1 LNHSKVA
8 RHINRGGSAL
18 PERGFMTR
26 RKIWVGLGT
35 ALLATSPAAQTAL
48 ATPPARAGDAQSSSP
63 SAWQVAQHQGHAV
76 AQAEGEGEGE
86 GGGAELPADLRF
98 YRDIELIRGHLL
110 VGNELVEAGRWADAL
125 PHFLHPEE
133 EIYNG
138 LREGLKTHKVSP
150 FLTALKSLTQTV
162 KAKNK
167 EAYARARA
175 AVEERLV
182 GAEAAVR
189 AGQADAAAFA
199 IETALEVLQVAAEE
213 YEAAIAKGRIANV
226 VEYQDARG
234 FVLETERLIGTHA
247 PALSAKNADALKAVQ
262 ASLGE
267 LKGAFPAA
275 VPPAKPV
282 RDAGQFLSAVSG
294 FELQVGKL
302 Q

>member
-8 RHINRGGSAL
+8 RHISGGSFAP

-35 ALLATSPAAQTAL
+35 ALLATSPAAQA
-48 ATPPARAGDAQSSSP
+48 AAQGSDARGS
-63 SAWQVAQHQGHAV
+63 WQVAQHQGHDA

-98 YRDIELIRGHLL
+98 YRDVELIRGHLL
-110 VGNELVEAGRWADAL
+110 VGHELVEAGRWADAL

-138 LREGLKTHKVSP
+138 LREGLKTYKVSP
-150 FLTALKSLTQTV
+150 FLTALKALTQTV

-175 AVEERLV
+175 AVDERLA

-199 IETALEVLQVAAEE
+199 VETALEVLQVAAEE

-234 FVLETERLIGTHA
+234 FVLETERLVGTHA
-247 PALSAKNADALKAVQ
+247 QALQAKNADALKAVQ

-275 VPPAKPV
+275 VPPAKAV
-282 RDAGQFLSAVSG
+282 RDAGQFLGAVST

-302 Q
+302 R